1 MVGFP
6 GRRRRHSY
14 KAAAAQLGKMQE
26 TVAGDFTVENEDLPP
41 TQVVD
46 QDEKFPGQEEME
58 RQQNHVEVHESGA
71 ASDETYHQD
80 SVEEEK
86 SDCARL
92 VEYLSHNK
100 WEAIKTFNYS
110 LAFLGLGVILA
121 SLGPTLLLLSDN
133 VGVSE
138 GVIGWLFTARGIIV
152 LLFAI
157 FRLFSS
163 FRYTGLGYMF
173 GALLA
178 GKLFDDGKVYS
189 LGGHRW
195 LSVGIIIIAV
205 TTFLAPIAVNI
216 WTLLAVFFVM
226 GLGGGV
232 IDVGCHTFGNLLP
245 LHLSSHPLTL
255 TISSQQ
261 CGYGRTK

>member
-1 MVGFP
+1 
-6 GRRRRHSY
+6 
-14 KAAAAQLGKMQE
+14 
-26 TVAGDFTVENEDLPP
+26 
-41 TQVVD
+41 
-46 QDEKFPGQEEME
+46 
-58 RQQNHVEVHESGA
+58 
-71 ASDETYHQD
+71 
-80 SVEEEK
+80 
-86 SDCARL
+86 
-92 VEYLSHNK
+92 
-100 WEAIKTFNYS
+100 
-110 LAFLGLGVILA
+110 
-121 SLGPTLLLLSDN
+121 
-133 VGVSE
+133 
-138 GVIGWLFTARGIIV
+138 
-152 LLFAI
+152 
-157 FRLFSS
+157 
-163 FRYTGLGYMF
+163 MF

-195 LSVGIIIIAV
+195 LSVGIIILAV